1 MAEERNLEGHPL
13 RSSGIFTPD
22 VIEDIQVK
30 SDLGRY
36 RIRGF
41 GTLRERRWPT
51 FQPTYD

>member
-1 MAEERNLEGHPL
+1 MSEDTPGGYHPL
-13 RSSGIFTPD
+13 KASGTFTPD

-30 SDLGRY
+30 ADLGRY

-51 FQPTYD
+51 FTI